1 MGTLVDLTA
10 SFHFHHPV
18 SHTNMGL
25 NILRR
30 IRRWLQLFPKRCHKD
45 SQRSNIVFPL
55 EVVPRFPPKHPRSQR
70 RGYPALQRCGHP
82 GSTGPPQRFGIVP
95 PAPYGPEAPPI
106 LAAGCSRCEYGWPRS
121 SKPWC
126 RTHRTDFECAFLR
139 SLSFSHLP
147 SQPRRRVVIFSLSIG

>member
-45 SQRSNIVFPL
+45 SQRSNIVFPTPSPDVL
-55 EVVPRFPPKHPRSQR
+55 SDKGVGQHL
-70 RGYPALQRCGHP
+70 AH
-82 GSTGPPQRFGIVP
+82 
-95 PAPYGPEAPPI
+95 I
-106 LAAGCSRCEYGWPRS
+106 L
-121 SKPWC
+121 
-126 RTHRTDFECAFLR
+126 
-139 SLSFSHLP
+139 
-147 SQPRRRVVIFSLSIG
+147 